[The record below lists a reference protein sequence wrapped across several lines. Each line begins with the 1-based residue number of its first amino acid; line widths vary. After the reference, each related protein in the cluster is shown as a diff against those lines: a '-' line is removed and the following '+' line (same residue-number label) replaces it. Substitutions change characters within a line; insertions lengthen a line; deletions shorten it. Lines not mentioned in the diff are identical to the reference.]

1 MIAGAGAGNVK
12 QMTLG
17 VVKVL
22 KVGFIGEGLSPFLE
36 GNHLIVRGHH
46 HNCPKFQAF
55 GQAHG
60 IDGPASNR
68 HFNILGANFKA
79 ERVIVCRSFITVQ
92 LSRVE

>member
-12 QMTLG
+12 QMALG
-17 VVKVL
+17 IVKVL

-36 GNHLIVRGHH
+36 RNHLIVTGHH
-46 HNCPKFQAF
+46 HN
-55 GQAHG
+55 AHG

-68 HFNILGANFKA
+68 HFNILGENFKA
-79 ERVIVCRSFITVQ
+79 ERVIVCHSFSTVQ